1 MKVYNNKGGNMRKKP
16 RCVGRVKPRRK
27 YQTKS
32 GLVRYVYIK
41 GTPEDQRCL
50 RSINCPHHREDNARI
65 MELPLQYEEKP
76 VEVVPLTREQIRA
89 AINKGYVEATGRPFF
104 AEEAK

>member
-1 MKVYNNKGGNMRKKP
+1 MRKKP

-89 AINKGYVEATGRPFF
+89 AINKGYMEATGRPFIF
-104 AEEAK
+104 AEEVK

>member
-1 MKVYNNKGGNMRKKP
+1 MRKKP
-16 RCVGRVKPRRK
+16 RCVGRVKPRRE

-32 GLVRYVYIK
+32 GLIRYVYIK

-50 RSINCPHHREDNARI
+50 RSINCHHHREDNARI
-65 MELPLQYEEKP
+65 MELPLQYEEKRI
-76 VEVVPLTREQIRA
+76 EVVPLTREQIRA
-89 AINKGYVEATGRPFF
+89 AINKGYMEATGRPFIF